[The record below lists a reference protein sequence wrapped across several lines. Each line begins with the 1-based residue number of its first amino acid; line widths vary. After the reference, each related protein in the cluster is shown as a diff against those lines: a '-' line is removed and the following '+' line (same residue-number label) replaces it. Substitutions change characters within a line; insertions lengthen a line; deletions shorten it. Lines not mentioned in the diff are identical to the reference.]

1 MYIAIVPNNVVIRP
15 TIRGINKK
23 LDTALEEKD
32 FKTLGKFRVVTLS
45 PENLEFVK
53 DIKIMQSI
61 PMKTLY
67 KKDTLIPILIGI
79 NIMLTFILLVKG

>member
-15 TIRGINKK
+15 TIKGINKK
-23 LDTALEEKD
+23 LDSALEEKD

-45 PENLEFVK
+45 SENLEFVK

-67 KKDTLIPILIGI
+67 KKETLIPILIGI
-79 NIMLTFILLVKG
+79 NIMMTFILLVKG

>member
-67 KKDTLIPILIGI
+67 KKETLIPILIGI

>member
-23 LDTALEEKD
+23 LDIALEEKD

-67 KKDTLIPILIGI
+67 KKETLIPILIGI

>member
-15 TIRGINKK
+15 TIKGINKK
-23 LDTALEEKD
+23 LDAALEEKD

-45 PENLEFVK
+45 SENLEFVK

-67 KKDTLIPILIGI
+67 KKETLIPILIGI
-79 NIMLTFILLVKG
+79 NIMMTFILLVKG